1 MLPRKIVPSSSLQN
15 VLNKF
20 RERNINSIKRRF
32 EEPTELHSLDLINI
46 EEEKAPSLVS
56 MNESEA
62 MSLNEEKS
70 INVAETEVS
79 DNVNTIN
86 LDEPIP
92 VKKRRT
98 RKKPVKETI
107 TQSEYYGPDQTQE
120 EIDQSQ
126 NKALGI
132 VAGGIA
138 ASVAVSA
145 LANPST
151 DDSAPNNA
159 PHLDIPEEL

>member
-1 MLPRKIVPSSSLQN
+1 MLMLPRKIVPSSSLQN

-79 DNVNTIN
+79 DNVNRIN
-86 LDEPIP
+86 LDEPIT

-120 EIDQSQ
+120 
-126 NKALGI
+126 
-132 VAGGIA
+132 
-138 ASVAVSA
+138 
-145 LANPST
+145 
-151 DDSAPNNA
+151 
-159 PHLDIPEEL
+159 